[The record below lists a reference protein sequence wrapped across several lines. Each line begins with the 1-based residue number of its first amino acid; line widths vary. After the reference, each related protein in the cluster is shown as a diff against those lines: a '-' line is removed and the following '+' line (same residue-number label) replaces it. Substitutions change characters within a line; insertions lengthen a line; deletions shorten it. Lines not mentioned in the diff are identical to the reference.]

1 MFALCVESSHQKGM
15 GHLFRTINLIDVLN
29 VNNAQYIVII
39 NNNKIACEILKS
51 KAIPYE
57 TVDLADYE
65 SDWETDLIQRYVIDV
80 WINDRLDTDIR
91 HARNIKKNGV
101 RLVTF
106 DDKGSGVELA
116 DIHVAAFAFAKEG
129 QPKGRTVLAGLD
141 YLILN
146 KDITKYKRVRKK
158 VGNIIVSLGGSDTY
172 GVTLKVVDILK
183 GLNKKATVHIGPSFR
198 HRKELEA
205 MIDKDFHIMS
215 NVPSLIEEFYRYDL
229 AITGGGM
236 TPFEANASG
245 LPCIIIA
252 NEIFEIE
259 NGKFLDE
266 LGSSVFAGYHE
277 NINVGSFNMDLDIE
291 KMSMT
296 GINSISLNGAENVYR
311 MIQSL

>member
-1 MFALCVESSHQKGM
+1 MFAICIESSHQKGM
-15 GHLFRTINLIDVLN
+15 GHFFRSLNFINYLKEMDVSF
-29 VNNAQYIVII
+29 IIFI
-39 NNNKIACEILKS
+39 NNDAAAIEILDTMDVRFE
-51 KAIPYE
+51 I
-57 TVDLADYE
+57 VDLGDFL
-65 SDWETDLIQRYVIDV
+65 SNWETRLINKYGVDLWV
-80 WINDRLDTDIR
+80 NDRLDTDLR
-91 HARNIKKNGV
+91 HSQNVKRNGIK
-101 RLVTF
+101 LVTF
-106 DDKGSGVELA
+106 DDRGSGAEFA
-116 DIHVAAFAFAKEG
+116 DIHVASMPFNN
-129 QPKGRTVLAGLD
+129 KGDLKGKNVLTGLS

-146 KDITKYKRVRKK
+146 KDIARYKRVRKK
-158 VGNIIVSLGGSDTY
+158 VEKIIITLGGSDSY
-172 GVTLKVVDILK
+172 GVTVKVVNIFRS
-183 GLNKKATVHIGPSFR
+183 LNKKATLHIGPSFM
-198 HRKELEA
+198 HHKELEMVA
-205 MIDKDFHIMS
+205 NDNFSIINK
-215 NVPSLIEEFYRYDL
+215 VPSLMATFYEYDL
-229 AITGGGM
+229 AVTGGGI